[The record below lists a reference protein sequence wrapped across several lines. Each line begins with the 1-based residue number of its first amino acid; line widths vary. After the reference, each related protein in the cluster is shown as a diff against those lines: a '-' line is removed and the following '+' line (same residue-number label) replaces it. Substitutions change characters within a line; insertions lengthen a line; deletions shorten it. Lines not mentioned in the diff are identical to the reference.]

1 MKTSVVIPST
11 NNHFKYLD
19 AVLTSYVRQTIKPEE
34 VVISVANG
42 HLIDQLHVQ
51 QLKNKYKEFFE
62 NIEIISHNKVVP
74 EGPNRGEGT
83 KVASNELILYNDSD
97 DLAHPQRV
105 QVVKQAFENFD
116 VVHLNHA
123 FSFDE
128 KFSQLQ
134 AFEMVE
140 SDAIFEMY
148 FPSFLSTPQN
158 ERIRANRPR
167 KVFDKNGSSLPYGAG
182 MGLKQITGGSLC
194 ILKNVTETIE
204 WEWAMD
210 VSYDYDFCMDTLF
223 YFKKSILIDAPL
235 IWYNKTGNMEWY
247 SKIGESD

>member
-19 AVLTSYVRQTIKPEE
+19 KVLASYANQTLKPEE
-34 VVISVANG
+34 IVVSIANG
-42 HLIDQLHVQ
+42 HLVDSLHVQ
-51 QLKNKYKEFFE
+51 QIKDKYKDVFE
-62 NIEIISHNKVVP
+62 NVEVITHDRVVP

-105 QVVKQAFENFD
+105 QIVKQIFQDLD

-123 FSFDE
+123 YSFDE
-128 KFSQLQ
+128 KFSNLETL
-134 AFEMVE
+134 EMVE
-140 SDAIFEMY
+140 SDVIFKTY

-158 ERIRANRPR
+158 QRTRANRPR
-167 KVFDKNGSSLPYGAG
+167 KVFDKQGKSLPYGAG
-182 MGLKQITGGSLC
+182 LGLFQITGGSLC
-194 ILKNVTETIE
+194 ILKSVTETIK

-223 YFKKSILIDAPL
+223 YFNKSVLIDSPL

-247 SKIGESD
+247 SK